1 MEPTLRTPARSHVF
15 TSSAE
20 NSPVTVMVP
29 SNLQQPWGRSG
40 AGSAHKKSSSSAA
53 KKGLFAAKAPLP
65 SSVVGGRGGD
75 SNPAIGLPGHFLG
88 TNSTIAELRNANVVL
103 GTELH
108 RSHILKE
115 KEKVSAAKR

>member
-15 TSSAE
+15 ASSAE
-20 NSPVTVMVP
+20 SSPVTVMVP

-40 AGSAHKKSSSSAA
+40 AGIGSAHKKSSSSSAA
-53 KKGLFAAKAPLP
+53 KKGLFAGKAPLP
-65 SSVVGGRGGD
+65 SSVVGGYRD
-75 SNPAIGLPGHFLG
+75 NSNPAI
-88 TNSTIAELRNANVVL
+88 IAELRNANVVL